1 MTISIEPAAL
11 KEIHLIS
18 EKAYPNESCGFL
30 FGSNDGIDCK
40 INRVHEVINN
50 DENSRVHYTIP
61 PKEFMKA
68 ERFALENNLALI
80 GVFHSHPEHP
90 PMPSGRDLDDA
101 IPEFSYFITSVHEGQ
116 AMDTRSWR
124 LNEDRLFVEE
134 PIEIVYKNKLSK
146 SITQQHG

>member
-80 GVFHSHPEHP
+80 GVFPV
-90 PMPSGRDLDDA
+90 
-101 IPEFSYFITSVHEGQ
+101 SYTH
-116 AMDTRSWR
+116 
-124 LNEDRLFVEE
+124 LL
-134 PIEIVYKNKLSK
+134 L
-146 SITQQHG
+146 